1 MPWSGPQR
9 WLAEY
14 VGTFVLVLSI
24 VGGVVFTVWSSGDT
38 LGVDLVAALALGF
51 GVLGAA
57 YAFGDISGAHLNP
70 AITVGAW
77 LAGRLPSRDVLPYIA
92 FQILGGITAAAFVA
106 GVAHGNASVFAGA
119 QHTALA
125 SQGYQGNG
133 SPYVVAMGSVF
144 LLEVGLTFVLVFVAL
159 FTTRPHGST
168 GNLAP
173 VAIALTL
180 AMANLI
186 AIPID
191 GASVNPARSFAPALL
206 AAAWPGST
214 WAIQQDWL
222 FWVAPLVGGVLAA
235 MLERALRP
243 APAS

>member
-1 MPWSGPQR
+1 MSWSLPQR
-9 WLAEY
+9 WLAEF

-24 VGGVVFTVWSSGDT
+24 VGGVVFTVWTGGGT
-38 LGVDLVAALALGF
+38 IGVDLVAALAIGL

-57 YAFGDISGAHLNP
+57 YAFGEVSGGHFNP

-77 LAGRLPSRDVLPYIA
+77 ISGRLPARDVLPYIV

-106 GVAHGNASVFAGA
+106 GVAYGNVSVFAGA

-133 SPYVVAMGSVF
+133 SPYVVGMWSVF
-144 LLEVGLTFVLVFVAL
+144 LLEVGLTFTLVLVAL
-159 FTTRPHGST
+159 LTTRPQSSA

-173 VAIALTL
+173 VGIALTL

-191 GASVNPARSFAPALL
+191 GASVNPARSFAPAIL
-206 AAAWPGST
+206 ASVWPGST

-222 FWVAPLVGGVLAA
+222 FWVAPLIGGVLAA
-235 MLERALRP
+235 VVERALRP
-243 APAS
+243 TAAS